1 MQAFMQKGA
10 MKGKGKMGGG
20 ALSRGDLWVLG
31 CNLGALQ
38 AYVPIPKAREYR

>member
-20 ALSRGDLWVLG
+20 ALSRGDLWASGPGL
-31 CNLGALQ
+31 
-38 AYVPIPKAREYR
+38 